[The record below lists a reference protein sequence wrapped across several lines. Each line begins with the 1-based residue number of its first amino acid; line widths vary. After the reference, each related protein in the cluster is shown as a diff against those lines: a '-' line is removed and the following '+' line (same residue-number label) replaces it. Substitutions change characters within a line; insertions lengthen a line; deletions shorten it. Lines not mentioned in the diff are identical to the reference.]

1 MRNPCR
7 RQGSFGTVSSDCLLL
22 YEKYHAEDRTD
33 EMECM
38 EDACNRRAIILERNV
53 SCGHYTVFICKFLSI
68 DEIKQRNLIWI

>member
-1 MRNPCR
+1 M
-7 RQGSFGTVSSDCLLL
+7 TVVLDCLLL
-22 YEKYHAEDRTD
+22 YEKYQRKDRTD

-53 SCGHYTVFICKFLSI
+53 SLGHYIVFICKFLSI